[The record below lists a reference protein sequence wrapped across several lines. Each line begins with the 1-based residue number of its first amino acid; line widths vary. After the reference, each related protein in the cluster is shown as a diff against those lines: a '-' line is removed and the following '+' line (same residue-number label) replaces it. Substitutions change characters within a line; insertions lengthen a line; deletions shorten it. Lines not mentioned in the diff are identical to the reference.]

1 VLTRILFE
9 SFWMLAAVWVP
20 LQFTLVAIWSW
31 RRSQPSARTVWVGFA
46 ALPVLMLASSV
57 VVTQREQIIAVC
69 EELGGFVE
77 DGDVDAIGKRLA
89 GNCQAENLDRAAFLS
104 RVEDTLTRY
113 HVWDVNLRSFETSF
127 PTDGACVVE
136 FHATARVR
144 SNDLPYEWF
153 SSRWRLTFRSI
164 GDSWLVTKIKPL
176 PTPQGNLPSLSDLLR

>member
-1 VLTRILFE
+1 MLTRILFE

-31 RRSQPSARTVWVGFA
+31 RRSQPLARTVWVGFA

-57 VVTQREQIIAVC
+57 VVTQREHIIAVC

-77 DGDVDAIGKRLA
+77 DGDVDAIGQRLA
-89 GNCQAENLDRAAFLS
+89 DACEVEDLDRAAFLS

-113 HVWDVNLRSFETSF
+113 HIWDVSLRSFETSF

-144 SNDLPYEWF
+144 SSDIPYEWLA
-153 SSRWRLTFRSI
+153 SRWRLTFRRT
-164 GDSWLVTKIKPL
+164 GDSWLVTNIRPL
-176 PTPQGNLPSLSDLLR
+176 ATPQGNLPSLGDLLR